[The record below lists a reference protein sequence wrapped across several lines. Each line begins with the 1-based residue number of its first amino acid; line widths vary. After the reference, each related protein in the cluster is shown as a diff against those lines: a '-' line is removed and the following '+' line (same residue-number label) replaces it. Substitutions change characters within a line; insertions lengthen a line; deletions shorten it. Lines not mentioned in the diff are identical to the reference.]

1 MTTASNNS
9 RRKLHALAARFFGDD
24 AGSTIVEFAVIVPL
38 VLFVMLGM
46 YDTARYILLNQKLD
60 RAAATMSDL
69 VSRPSN
75 ISAGEIN
82 QLMDAADEILRP
94 FNLGARGGVIVS
106 SVFRPVGDDPTVTW
120 QITGG
125 GPIIP
130 PSAIGGVGSTAS
142 MPSGFVVRDNENIIT
157 AEVYYNFEPI
167 FLDALKDMLNTGDFL
182 PEGVIFQTAY
192 RQPRLG
198 DLSSLT
204 GP

>member
-1 MTTASNNS
+1 MTRLS
-9 RRKLHALAARFFGDD
+9 RLCRQRLAALASRFSKDEV
-24 AGSTIVEFAVIVPL
+24 GSTIVEFAVIVPL

-75 ISAGEIN
+75 ISAAEIN
-82 QLMDAADEILRP
+82 DLMDAADEILRP
-94 FNLGARGGVIVS
+94 FNLGASGGVIVS
-106 SVFRPVGDDPTVTW
+106 SVFKPAGDDPTVTW

-125 GPIIP
+125 GPITP
-130 PSAIGGVGSTAS
+130 PSAVGGVGDTAS
-142 MPSGFVVRDNENIIT
+142 MPAGFVVRDNENIIT
-157 AEVYYNFEPI
+157 AEVYYDFEPL
-167 FLDALKDMLNTGDFL
+167 FLDALKNMLATGDFL

-204 GP
+204 TP

>member
-1 MTTASNNS
+1 MTQASLPS
-9 RRKLHALAARFFGDD
+9 KRSLRGTVAGFFRDR
-24 AGSTIVEFAVIVPL
+24 AGSTIVEFAVIVPI
-38 VLFVMLGM
+38 VLFVLLGM

-69 VSRPSN
+69 VSRPTN
-75 ISAGEIN
+75 ISATEIN

-94 FNLGARGGVIVS
+94 FNLGTSGGVIVS
-106 SVFRPVGDDPTVTW
+106 SVFKPVGNAATVTW

-125 GPIIP
+125 GPVVP
-130 PSAIGGVGSTAS
+130 PSAVGGVGDSAT

-157 AEVYYNFEPI
+157 AEVYYDFEPI
-167 FLDALKDMLNTGDFL
+167 FLNALKSVLNSGDFL
-182 PEGVIFQTAY
+182 PDGVIFQTAY

-198 DLSSLT
+198 DLSTLA